1 MRILTKEIL
10 DLIIIGG
17 GPAGLSAGIYAGRG
31 KLNTLIIE
39 KGNMGGQ
46 AATTNE
52 IVNYPGVRKTTGPL
66 LIEEMKKQCEDFGAK
81 FTKTDVTDVD
91 FSGDVKTVK
100 TINGE
105 FKARAVIIASG
116 AGPRKLGFP
125 GEAEFTGRGVAY
137 CSTCDGEFFEGL
149 EVFVIGAGYAAA
161 EEAMYLTRFATK
173 VTIIA
178 REPEFTCAP
187 SIADKVFANDK
198 IEVKFNTELLEVTGK
213 DMVQHARFINNV
225 TKEEWEYT
233 AKEEDGAFGVFVFVG
248 YQPKTEIFKGHVEM
262 DDRGYIMTDEEMR
275 TNMKGV
281 YAVGDLRPKSLRQ
294 VITAVADGAIAGT
307 DVQKYVA
314 EEKERL
320 GIVDE
325 PKEEKHTEK
334 EESQQ
339 KEEVKSGKSKLL
351 SDAIKGQLKGIFAKM
366 EKNVTLVTIVD
377 EGMPKSV
384 ELRDFL
390 LDVAELGDKLHLQ
403 VYLKGENAEMET
415 KINADKFPVVSL
427 LDDHGNYSGVK
438 FHGVPGGHEL
448 NSFILAIYNLAGPGQ
463 ALDASIQQAI
473 QAIEKKANI
482 KVMVSLSCHYCPDVV
497 VGAQRIAIENENIE
511 AEMIDISNFQD
522 IKKKYKVMS
531 VPAMIINDE
540 QVVFG
545 AKKINEIVEVLQQA

>member
-1 MRILTKEIL
+1 
-10 DLIIIGG
+10 
-17 GPAGLSAGIYAGRG
+17 
-31 KLNTLIIE
+31 
-39 KGNMGGQ
+39 
-46 AATTNE
+46 
-52 IVNYPGVRKTTGPL
+52 
-66 LIEEMKKQCEDFGAK
+66 
-81 FTKTDVTDVD
+81 
-91 FSGDVKTVK
+91 
-100 TINGE
+100 
-105 FKARAVIIASG
+105 
-116 AGPRKLGFP
+116 
-125 GEAEFTGRGVAY
+125 
-137 CSTCDGEFFEGL
+137 
-149 EVFVIGAGYAAA
+149 
-161 EEAMYLTRFATK
+161 
-173 VTIIA
+173 
-178 REPEFTCAP
+178 
-187 SIADKVFANDK
+187 
-198 IEVKFNTELLEVTGK
+198 
-213 DMVQHARFINNV
+213 MVQHARFINNV

-262 DDRGYIMTDEEMR
+262 DERGYIITDEEMR
-275 TNMKGV
+275 TNIKGV

-325 PKEEKHTEK
+325 PKEEKPAEK
-334 EESQQ
+334 KESTP
-339 KEEVKSGKSKLL
+339 KETAQCGKSSRL
-351 SDAIKGQLKGIFAKM
+351 SDAIKGQLKGIFSKM
-366 EKNVTLVTIVD
+366 ENDVTLVSIVD
-377 EGMPKSV
+377 ESMPKSV

-390 LDVAELGDKLHLQ
+390 IDVAELGDKLHLE
-403 VYLKGENAEMET
+403 VYPKGENAEMET

-427 LDDHGNYSGVK
+427 LDHKGNYSGVK

-463 ALDASIQQAI
+463 ALDSSIQQSIKAI
-473 QAIEKKANI
+473 DKKANI

-497 VGAQRIAIENENIE
+497 VGAQRIAIENPNVE